1 VDTNW
6 PNYDTVIVTC
16 EVQDERLIVGS
27 VFPFCAIQKYT
38 DPHLD
43 KDMPMCG

>member
-16 EVQDERLIVGS
+16 EVQDKRLIVGS
-27 VFPFCAIQKYT
+27 VFPCYAIQKYT

-43 KDMPMCG
+43 KDMSMCG

>member
-16 EVQDERLIVGS
+16 EVQDKRLIVGF
-27 VFPFCAIQKYT
+27 VFPCCTIQKYT

-43 KDMPMCG
+43 KDMSMCG